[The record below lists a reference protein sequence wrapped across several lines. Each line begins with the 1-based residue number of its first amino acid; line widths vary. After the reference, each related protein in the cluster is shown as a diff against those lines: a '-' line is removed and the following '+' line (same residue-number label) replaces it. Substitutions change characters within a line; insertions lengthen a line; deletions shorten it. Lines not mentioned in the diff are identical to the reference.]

1 MEEEMGEVIAVCI
14 SEKKGTA
21 KSNIG
26 ECRLIENF
34 GLEKDAHAGNW
45 HRQVSLLSYD
55 EVEKF
60 RARGADVADGAF
72 GENLLVK
79 GFDFKTYP
87 VGTIFKCNDVVLE
100 ITQIGKKCHSECE
113 IFHMVG
119 DCIMPREGVFARVL
133 RGGSIKVGDELE
145 LVEKNGFRAAVI
157 TASDKGS
164 RGEREDKSGPAASV
178 ILKAAGYEVLGV
190 TVLPDDED
198 ALCNEM
204 VRLCDEEKADVVFT
218 TGGTG
223 FSPRDNTPEAT
234 LRAAT
239 KNAPGIAE
247 AMRYYSLQITPKAM
261 LSRAVSVM
269 RNQSLI
275 INLPGSPKA
284 VKECMEYILPPLAHG
299 IAIMRGEDGE
309 CARKD

>member
-1 MEEEMGEVIAVCI
+1 MGRVVAVCI

-21 KSNIG
+21 KKNIG

-55 EVEKF
+55 AVEDF
-60 RARGADVADGAF
+60 RKRGADVAEGAF
-72 GENLLVK
+72 GENLLVE
-79 GFDFKTYP
+79 GFDFKSYP
-87 VGTIFKCNDVVLE
+87 VGTIFQCNDVVLE

-133 RGGSIKVGDELE
+133 HGGVIRVGDELR
-145 LVEKNGFRAAVI
+145 LVKPFRAGIV

-164 RGEREDKSGPAASV
+164 RGEREDLSGPA
-178 ILKAAGYEVLGV
+178 IRELLEQAGYRVV
-190 TVLPDDED
+190 SQTILPDEED
-198 ALCNEM
+198 ALYEEL
-204 VRLCDEEKADVVFT
+204 VRLADEERVDVVFT

-223 FSPRDNTPEAT
+223 FSERDCTPEAT

-239 KNAPGIAE
+239 RNAPGIAE
-247 AMRYYSLQITPKAM
+247 AIRYKSLQITPRAM

-269 RNQSLI
+269 RGKTLI

-284 VKECMEYILPPLAHG
+284 VRESLEAILPSLEHG
-299 IAIMRGEDGE
+299 IEIMRGDAGE
-309 CARKD
+309 CGR

>member
-1 MEEEMGEVIAVCI
+1 MGEVMAVCI

-21 KSNIG
+21 KRNIG
-26 ECRLIENF
+26 ECRLIEEY
-34 GLEKDAHAGNW
+34 GLENDAHAGKW
-45 HRQVSLLSYD
+45 HRQVSLLSYE

-60 RARGADVADGAF
+60 KARGANVAEGAF

-133 RGGSIKVGDELE
+133 KGGVIRTGDELE
-145 LVEKNGFRAAVI
+145 LVERNGYKTYII

-164 RGEREDKSGPAASV
+164 RGEREDLSGPMAVA
-178 ILKAAGYEVLGV
+178 ILKGYGYEVCGV
-190 TVLPDDED
+190 TVLPDDEE
-198 ALCNEM
+198 ALYGEI
-204 VRLCDEEKADVVFT
+204 VSLCDVHNADVVFT

-223 FSPRDNTPEAT
+223 LSPRDNTPEAT
-234 LRAAT
+234 KRAAT
-239 KNAPGIAE
+239 KNVPGIAE

-261 LSRAVSVM
+261 LSRAESVM
-269 RNQSLI
+269 RNKTLI

-284 VKECMEYILPPLAHG
+284 VKECLEYILPPLSHG
-299 IAIMRGEDGE
+299 IAVMRGEDGE
-309 CARKD
+309 CGSKA